1 MRQATAAR
9 IAQHAFQTVGIRADA
24 ALPNEHLTRQ
34 RVERLENILGRNL
47 LGRLR
52 WLIWGK

>member
-9 IAQHAFQTVGIRADA
+9 IAQHAYQAAGIRADA
-24 ALPNEHLTRQ
+24 ALTNEHLTRQ

-47 LGRLR
+47 WGRLR
-52 WLIWGK
+52 WLLTGK